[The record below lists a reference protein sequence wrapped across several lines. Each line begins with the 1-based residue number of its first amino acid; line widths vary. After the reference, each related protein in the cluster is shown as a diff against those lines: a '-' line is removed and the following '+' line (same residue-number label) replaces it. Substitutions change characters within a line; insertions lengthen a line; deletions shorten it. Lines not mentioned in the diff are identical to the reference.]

1 MKVFMQAHRVWNMI
15 KPSDAKAA
23 VKVKSDKVVPA
34 KIYQG
39 IPGDVLLALAEEKR
53 SKRLAKQSRPCV
65 KVPSE

>member
-1 MKVFMQAHRVWNMI
+1 MI